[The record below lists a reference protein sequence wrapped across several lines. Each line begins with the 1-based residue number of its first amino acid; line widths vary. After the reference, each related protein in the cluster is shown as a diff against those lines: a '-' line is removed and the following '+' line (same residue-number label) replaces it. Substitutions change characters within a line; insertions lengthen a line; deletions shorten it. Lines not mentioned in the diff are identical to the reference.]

1 MQKELRSIL
10 STEKNQIIIE
20 QDPIYFLNY
29 NYICICMCIL
39 KKVRTETDHLET
51 IMSGMGVRNSR
62 GRVKRTSVVILNLLR
77 CLLWRSEPHAG
88 LLFRTEGGLQARGC
102 SSGSLCDPRPPHSRL
117 CPSGSRPL
125 NPLLSARISP
135 HWDRVLPAVSTL
147 MRRGLGLRFFLL
159 EANSWTSSR
168 L

>member
-62 GRVKRTSVVILNLLR
+62 GRVKRTWVVILNLLR
-77 CLLWRSEPHAG
+77 CLLWCREPHAA
-88 LLFRTEGGLQARGC
+88 LLFRAEGGLLAWGC
-102 SSGSLCDPRPPHSRL
+102 SSGSLCDPCPSHSCL
-117 CPSGSRPL
+117 CPPGPRPL
-125 NPLLSARISP
+125 NPLLSARIGP
-135 HWDRVLPAVSTL
+135 HGDRVLPAVSTL
-147 MRRGLGLRFFLL
+147 MRRGLGLLFFLL
-159 EANSWTSSR
+159 KANSWTFSR